1 MTLTLPG
8 ARDRFGAEIEARID
22 GAFGPD
28 GASLLAIMGR
38 AHMATGGKRLRA
50 LVPCWLAENLGGR
63 GPQAL
68 DLGVGLE
75 LIHNATLIH
84 DDLQDGDTHR
94 RGHQTLWRRFGV
106 AQAINAGDGI
116 YFLGMDVIAQAPH
129 GESLVQ
135 PVSKAMLRVIEGQ
148 VMEFQLQLP
157 ADDPAHLAPS
167 RAAWER
173 MARGKT
179 GALFGVCFR
188 AGAVAGGANREQADD
203 AARQGEALGLLFQV
217 QDDYLDLV
225 GDKGRDLRGS
235 DLAEGKLSFPVVWA
249 YEHASQAAAAALRD
263 IVCAPREATDAAMVA
278 RGLELLGDCG
288 ALDATAAWLREERDA
303 GAQSPIAALVPGLV
317 DAILAP
323 VAHAL

>member
-1 MTLTLPG
+1 MTLTLSG
-8 ARDRFGAEIEARID
+8 ARDRFGEEIEARLD
-22 GAFGPD
+22 RAFGQDD
-28 GASLLAIMGR
+28 GSLLAAMGR
-38 AHMATGGKRLRA
+38 AHLATGGKRLRA
-50 LVPCWLAENLGGR
+50 LVPSWIAENMAGR
-63 GPQAL
+63 GGQAL

-75 LIHNATLIH
+75 LIHNATLVH

-94 RGHQTLWRRFGV
+94 RGHQTLWRRFGE
-106 AQAINAGDGI
+106 AQAINAGDGL
-116 YFLGMDVIAQAPH
+116 YFLGMDVIAGAPEGASLIQA
-129 GESLVQ
+129 
-135 PVSKAMLRVIEGQ
+135 VSRAMLRVIEGQ
-148 VMEFQLQLP
+148 VMEFQLQSP
-157 ADDPAHLAPS
+157 AEDPAHLAPS
-167 RAAWER
+167 GAAWER

-188 AGAVAGGANREQADD
+188 AGAVAGGWSWEQADA
-203 AARQGEALGLLFQV
+203 AARQGEGMGLLFQV

-249 YEHASQAAAAALRD
+249 YEHAEPAAAAELRA
-263 IVCAPREATDAAMVA
+263 IVSAPREATGAGMVA

-288 ALDATAAWLREERDA
+288 ALEATAAWLREGRDA
-303 GAQSPIAALVPGLV
+303 AGRGPVAALVPGLV